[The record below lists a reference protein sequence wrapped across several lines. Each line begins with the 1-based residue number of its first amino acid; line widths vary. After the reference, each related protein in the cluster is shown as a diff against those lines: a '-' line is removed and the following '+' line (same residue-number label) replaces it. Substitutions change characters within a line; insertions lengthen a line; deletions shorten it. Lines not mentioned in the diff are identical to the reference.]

1 MVEDFL
7 REGKE
12 NAIPSKQLADLAG
25 CKIVR
30 ELQEIIAEERAAGA
44 VILSTAQNGG
54 GYFLPESASEVK
66 EFVRTLESRG
76 KNTLAALKSARNYL
90 KSCGGEGDE

>member
-25 CKIVR
+25 CKSVR
-30 ELQEIIAEERAAGA
+30 ELQEMIAAERAAGA

-54 GYFLPESASEVK
+54 GYFLPENAGEVK
-66 EFVRTLESRG
+66 EFVRTLENRG
-76 KNTLAALKSARNYL
+76 KNTLLALKSARDYL
-90 KSCGGEGDE
+90 NRCGIDGE